1 MLLSKE
7 IFNLLKKNEKL
18 NFYFLVFLMI
28 INSCF
33 EILGITSIIPII
45 SITVK
50 NDLSFFEG
58 TFLFDYLN
66 DFSKKDNFIFL
77 SFIFVGS
84 IFLIKNIY
92 ISYYNYY
99 LSKFQCNVVERLS
112 NDIYLH
118 YLNLDYKNYLKLKT
132 SKIIYDTTEAVEVF
146 RGNLLNLSSFLL
158 ETIVLLIIISF
169 LIYLNPLSTLVTILI
184 LTLLSLTFFYFFGK
198 QNIFW

>member
-58 TFLFDYLN
+58 TLLFDYLN

-84 IFLIKNIY
+84 IFLTTNLTE
-92 ISYYNYY
+92 S
-99 LSKFQCNVVERLS
+99 FQF
-112 NDIYLH
+112 
-118 YLNLDYKNYLKLKT
+118 
-132 SKIIYDTTEAVEVF
+132 DT
-146 RGNLLNLSSFLL
+146 
-158 ETIVLLIIISF
+158 LI
-169 LIYLNPLSTLVTILI
+169 
-184 LTLLSLTFFYFFGK
+184 
-198 QNIFW
+198 